1 LGADAISVED
11 DFFLIGGDSLMALT
25 MVLRAEERLDRRIP
39 FESLWLNGSTIRA
52 LAQSL
57 SGTTPAVDWHQ
68 ALPLQ
73 TGGTNRP
80 LFVVSM
86 VAMPVYCL
94 ALIPHLG
101 GDQPVYGLPAKG
113 IGGDELPD
121 RRVEDMADHCIRMMR
136 RVDPDGPYQVMGHSA
151 AGLIAFEIA
160 CQLRDQGV
168 EVANL
173 VLLDS
178 DMPGSTG
185 RLAGKVVR
193 QPLRAARYAGS
204 LVGQSLGLGAGHDP
218 VTLRSARAGAYYR
231 YRPKSYGGS
240 ATLITSAERTDS
252 DVLIEKWQSLV
263 TGELTKV
270 AAPGNH
276 ISMLQEPHVGDLA
289 RILARTLK
297 TFP

>member
-1 LGADAISVED
+1 
-11 DFFLIGGDSLMALT
+11 M
-25 MVLRAEERLDRRIP
+25 
-39 FESLWLNGSTIRA
+39 
-52 LAQSL
+52 
-57 SGTTPAVDWHQ
+57 
-68 ALPLQ
+68 
-73 TGGTNRP
+73 
-80 LFVVSM
+80 
-86 VAMPVYCL
+86 
-94 ALIPHLG
+94 G

-231 YRPKSYGGS
+231 YRPKPYGGS
-240 ATLITSAERTDS
+240 ATLITSVERTDS

-263 TGELTKV
+263 TGGLTTV
-270 AAPGNH
+270 AAPGDH
-276 ISMLQEPHVGDLA
+276 ISMLKEPHVGDLA